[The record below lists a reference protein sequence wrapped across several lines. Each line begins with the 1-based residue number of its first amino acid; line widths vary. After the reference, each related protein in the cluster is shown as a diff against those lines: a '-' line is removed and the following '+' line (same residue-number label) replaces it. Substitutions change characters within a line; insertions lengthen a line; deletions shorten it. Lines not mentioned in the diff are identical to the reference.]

1 MKINLL
7 LSILILSLAAVTAA
21 AQGES
26 FVFKGSV
33 GESRIDMTL
42 VRNGDALSGSY
53 SYVKV
58 GKPIALSGSVEADGK
73 FSLSESA
80 AGVKSGSFSGT
91 WTATDSGVVTLNG
104 EWRNPGGTK
113 TLSFDLSQQMIFF
126 SGNAKISGKL
136 FTESSKPK
144 MFDITVEY
152 PEVSGVAPAVAA
164 EFNRLAKLKAMN
176 DMAEFRKAMLA
187 QTAEDLKWSKE
198 RGMNNYSETYY
209 SITYADDEVISVWY
223 GNSSF
228 SGGAHPNSNSF
239 TLNFDLKTGR
249 EISIGD
255 LFKPNS
261 KYLQVLSTYCVQEL
275 KKEVE
280 EASDDEWIRNG
291 AGPKAENY
299 RSWNISKNGIVVNFD
314 AYQVAAYVAGP
325 QEVVV
330 PFAELRSIFG
340 KSYQILNR

>member
-1 MKINLL
+1 MKIKACI
-7 LSILILSLAAVTAA
+7 SILVLTLAAAA
-21 AQGES
+21 ARAQGDS

-42 VRNGDALSGSY
+42 VRNGDALTGSY

-58 GKPIALSGSVEADGK
+58 GKPIALSGSVGDDGK
-73 FSLSESA
+73 FSLSESSG
-80 AGVKSGSFSGT
+80 GVKSGSFSGT

-104 EWRNPGGTK
+104 EWSNPAGSK

-126 SGNAKISGKL
+126 TGNAKIATKL
-136 FTESSKPK
+136 FTESNKPK

-152 PEVSGVAPAVAA
+152 PELSGVAPAVAA

-187 QTAEDLKWSKE
+187 QTAEELKWSKQ

-209 SITYADDEVISVWY
+209 SITYADSEVISVWY
-223 GNSSF
+223 GNSSY

-249 EISIGD
+249 ELALAD
-255 LFKPNS
+255 LFKPRSNF
-261 KYLQVLSTYCVQEL
+261 LQVLSTYCVQEL
-275 KKEVE
+275 KKEVQ
-280 EASDDEWIRNG
+280 EASDDEWIERG

-299 RSWNISKNGIVVNFD
+299 RSWNISKNGLVVNFD

-330 PFAELRSIFG
+330 PFATLRSVFG
-340 KSYQILNR
+340 RSFGILNK

>member
-1 MKINLL
+1 MNIKTYV
-7 LSILILSLAAVTAA
+7 SIVILAFAAVAA
-21 AQGES
+21 SAQGDS
-26 FVFKGSV
+26 YVFKGSV

-42 VRNGDALSGSY
+42 VRNGDALTGSY

-58 GKPIALSGSVEADGK
+58 GKPIALSGSVGDDGK
-73 FSLSESA
+73 FNLSESA
-80 AGVKSGSFSGT
+80 GGVKSGAFNGT

-104 EWRNPGGTK
+104 EWNNPAGSK

-126 SGNAKISGKL
+126 SGNAKIVTRL

-152 PEVSGVAPAVAA
+152 PELSGVAPAVAA
-164 EFNRLAKLKAMN
+164 GFNRLAKSKAMN
-176 DMAEFRKAMLA
+176 DMAEFRKGMLA

-223 GNSSF
+223 GNSSY

-249 EISIGD
+249 EIGIGD
-255 LFKPNS
+255 LFKPRSN
-261 KYLQVLSTYCVQEL
+261 YLQVLSAYCVQEL
-275 KKEVE
+275 KKEIE
-280 EASDDEWIRNG
+280 EASDDEWIERG

-330 PFAELRSIFG
+330 PFAKLRSIFG
-340 KSYQILNR
+340 KSYSILNR